1 MKEKIPEQFDEVK
14 RIFTMYLE
22 EKGHRKTPERYTIL
36 QEIYA
41 LTGHFD
47 IEALYIR
54 MKNARYSVSRATLYN
69 TIELLLDAGLVIKH
83 QFGNHCAQ
91 FEKSYKFHQHDHV
104 ICIETKKMIE
114 FCDPRLQE
122 IQASLEKML
131 NIEILHHSLTFYARC
146 KDKAKE
152 D

>member
-91 FEKSYKFHQHDHV
+91 FEKSYKFRQHDHV